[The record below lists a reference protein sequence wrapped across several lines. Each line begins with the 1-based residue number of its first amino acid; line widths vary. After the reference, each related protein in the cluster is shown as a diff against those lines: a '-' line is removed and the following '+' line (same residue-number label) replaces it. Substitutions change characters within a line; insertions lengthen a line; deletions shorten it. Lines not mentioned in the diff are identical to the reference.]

1 MPGEAID
8 VAIIG
13 AGPYGLSI
21 AAHLS
26 SRKVAFRI
34 FGTPMSSWRNHM
46 AAGTFLKSFGFA
58 SRLYDP
64 GSTFTFAHYCQE
76 RGIPYDEVVT
86 PVALENFTAYGMEF
100 QRRFVPNLEQTDI
113 TSLRRAPEGFALTT
127 QTGEVVLARRVVV
140 AVGITHFGYVPPI
153 FADLPEELV
162 THSSQHTH
170 VDKFNGRTVAVIGA
184 GASAADIAGLLHDA
198 GATVHFIARG
208 DTIHFH
214 EPPGV
219 EPRPLSQRILKPRS
233 GLGQGWRAL
242 LCTDFPLIFHALPVK
257 LRFRALEGINGPAP
271 GWFAKDKVV
280 GRVNIHLNSDTKKVD
295 VLGGAGKRL
304 NLHLSQSDGTAKDIQ
319 VDHVI
324 AATGYKVRLKR
335 LNFIAPDVLNSI
347 TKVEDTPVLSTN
359 FESSVP
365 GLYLVGLASAT
376 SFGPL
381 CRFAFGAQFTSDRIA
396 GHLATTAQKSSHGT
410 TNTQSADLVTQ

>member
-1 MPGEAID
+1 MPGEVID

-26 SRKVAFRI
+26 SLKVAFRI

-58 SRLYDP
+58 SCLYDP
-64 GSTFTFAHYCQE
+64 GSAFTFAHYCQE
-76 RGIPYDEVVT
+76 RGIKYDDVVT

-127 QTGEVVLARRVVV
+127 QTGEVILARRVIV

-162 THSSQHTH
+162 THSSQYTH

-184 GASAADIAGLLHDA
+184 GASAADLAGLLADA
-198 GATVHFIARG
+198 GADVHMIARG
-208 DTIHFH
+208 NTIHFH

-219 EPRPLSQRILKPRS
+219 EPRPIAQRILRPRS
-233 GLGQGWRAL
+233 GLGQGWRSR
-242 LCTDFPLIFHALPVK
+242 LCSDFPLIFHALPVK
-257 LRFRALEGINGPAP
+257 LRFRLLEGINGPAP

-280 GRVNIHLNSDTKKVD
+280 GRVTIHLNSDTKKVNVED
-295 VLGGAGKRL
+295 KRL
-304 NLHLSQSDGTAKDIQ
+304 SLHLGQSDGTAKDLV

-324 AATGYKVRLKR
+324 AATGYKVKFKR
-335 LNFIAPDVLNSI
+335 LDFIDSDLRNQME
-347 TKVEDTPVLSTN
+347 KVEDTPVLSTN
-359 FESSVP
+359 FESSIP
-365 GLYLVGLASAT
+365 GLYVVGLASAA

-381 CRFAFGAQFTSDRIA
+381 CRFAFGAQYTSDRIA
-396 GHLATTAQKSSHGT
+396 RHLAATAQKSPLGT
-410 TNTQSADLVTQ
+410 TKTQSADLVTQ